1 MIEMENVAFEQ
12 DVSNYKP
19 VRVTFD
25 TVIISTFTPDKPD
38 IKVVPNKHLKVLLI
52 KREDEPYKDMWSL
65 PGGFVDYDKSI
76 TDCMKEKLFN
86 KVGAMNVYAEQLYTY
101 GDDVNRD
108 PRDRVISVA
117 HIALLPECK
126 INEYINTQEAK
137 LRAEW
142 FVIDAI
148 CTGEDQRVFDVNLV
162 NIDVESKSDLIVSE
176 LAFDHKQILVDAL
189 NRLRGKVMYTDIA
202 FNLVDKMFTVGE
214 LEKCYEAILGES
226 IPAFR
231 RFIAPKITEIIGDD
245 MQPVYDSH
253 TSKIGHRPSKLYK
266 RKNMRRY

>member
-1 MIEMENVAFEQ
+1 MENMAFENG
-12 DVSNYKP
+12 VNNYKP

-25 TVIISTFTPDKPD
+25 TVIISTFTPDNTD

-52 KREDEPYKDMWSL
+52 KRNEDPFNNMWSL

-86 KVGAMNVYAEQLYTY
+86 KIGAMNVYAEQLYTY

-108 PRDRVISVA
+108 PRDRVISIA
-117 HIALLPECK
+117 HIAMLPECK
-126 INEYINTQEAK
+126 VNEYINTQEAK
-137 LRAEW
+137 MRAEW
-142 FVIDAI
+142 FVIDPI

-162 NIDVESKSDLIVSE
+162 NTNENSGSDMIVSD

-202 FNLVDKMFTVGE
+202 FHLVDKMFTVGE
-214 LEKCYEAILGES
+214 LEKCYEAILGAS

-231 RFIAPKITEIIGDD
+231 RFIAPKVTEVIGDD

-253 TSKIGHRPSKLYK
+253 TNKVGHRPSKIYK
-266 RKNMRRY
+266 KKNMWRY